1 MELYAIELCSIG
13 LKRIMNFSSCDDDD
27 DDDIPDLTQKI
38 VTSDQDVNGKHLTK
52 ENLKKVV

>member
-27 DDDIPDLTQKI
+27 DIPDQTQKI

-52 ENLKKVV
+52 ENLKKFV